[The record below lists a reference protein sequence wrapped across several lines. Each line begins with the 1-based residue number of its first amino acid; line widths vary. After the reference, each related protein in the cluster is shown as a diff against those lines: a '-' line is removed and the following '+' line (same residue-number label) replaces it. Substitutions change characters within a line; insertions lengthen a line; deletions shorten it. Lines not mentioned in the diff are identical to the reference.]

1 MFVIR
6 TLDSFGGRTL
16 LYERLFRDT
25 TGDSK
30 DVTFIFDVFVI
41 QKRAWECR
49 GQGTGW
55 IEGCVP
61 KDKRK

>member
-1 MFVIR
+1 M
-6 TLDSFGGRTL
+6 L

-30 DVTFIFDVFVI
+30 DVTFIFDAFMI
-41 QKRAWECR
+41 QKRVWECG

-55 IEGCVP
+55 IEGRVP